1 MSDALTIG
9 EKITCACAC
18 AWAWKIFALQ
28 IYMGRPFPKD
38 S

>member
-9 EKITCACAC
+9 EKITC